1 MFLFRLFRRSRN
13 RRAPLSAREIAILN
27 RENAEAS
34 RGGMSPFGL
43 NNGADPMT
51 KALGVGY
58 ITVGP
63 TAIIGTPIS
72 EESQD
77 Q

>member
-1 MFLFRLFRRSRN
+1 MFIFRLFHRSRN
-13 RRAPLSAREIAILN
+13 RRAPLSAREVAILN

-63 TAIIGTPIS
+63 TAIIGKPIS
-72 EESQD
+72 EDIQEE
-77 Q
+77 